1 MVLAGVYLVPSVLL
15 MAMGGGGIYL
25 PGSQPNPAGYAF
37 QSTELC
43 QYCHGNSHYA
53 YDPETGGVNRY
64 FTTEHEPHFQWMGSM
79 KAQAARD
86 PVFRA
91 ALTIAEQDVPG
102 AGQFC
107 WRCHSPTAWLETR
120 SKPYDG
126 SQFNADDLNGVQ
138 CDVCHRMVDPLSEE
152 GRSLSDHPVPGYGN
166 GMMVISDSSAKRGP
180 RADSRANHEW
190 LYSPFHTS
198 GQFCGV
204 CHEVS
209 NPLRAQDPRNQPPH
223 TYMPI
228 TRIYSE
234 WLLSDYPRRGIQCQ
248 TCHMPRTVGK
258 AAGEEPAPVHPDLRR
273 HTFAG
278 GNYWVPQILPMFWN
292 YDDWALD
299 ALTAGRYRA
308 IEMVRKAAKLEMIPY
323 LKYAKVAKP
332 PIIPYPQYA
341 NHVKFRVYNRTGHK
355 FPTGDPESRRAWLHV
370 EFLDARG
377 NVIGESGR
385 YDFETAT
392 LIEDPQ
398 AKIYRIIL
406 GEGANP
412 TFHMMRADRVL
423 FDNRIPPMGF
433 RRSAFAQRNAAPVGA
448 KYQDGQF
455 WDDTV
460 YSLPRGTVKV
470 RATLYFQVMTREY
483 IEFLRRTNRTDDWG
497 ERLYQAWLATEKAPP
512 IAIAT
517 AVYPPD
523 KQPPTQPTHLAGSA
537 LSSTRIRLNWSAS
550 RDNEK
555 VVYYEIWRRAPY
567 ESRARRIATTF
578 STETTFDDAG
588 LHPDTE
594 YEYFVRAI
602 DMGGNASPPS
612 ATLRVRTQP

>member
-1 MVLAGVYLVPSVLL
+1 MLTGKRVGLAGMYLVPSVLL

-25 PGSQPNPAGYAF
+25 PGSQPNPNGYSF
-37 QSTELC
+37 QSTQLC

-64 FTTEHEPHFQWMGSM
+64 FTTEQEPHFQWRGSM

-107 WRCHSPTAWLETR
+107 WRCHAPTAWLEAR
-120 SKPYDG
+120 SQPYDG
-126 SQFNADDLNGVQ
+126 SQFNDDDLNGVQ

-152 GRSLSDHPVPGYGN
+152 GRALSDHPVPGYGN
-166 GMMVISDSSAKRGP
+166 AMMVISDSLAKRGP

-190 LYSPFHTS
+190 LYSPFHES
-198 GQFCGV
+198 GHFCGV
-204 CHEVS
+204 CHDVS
-209 NPLRAQDPRNQPPH
+209 NPLMAQDPRNQPPH
-223 TYMPI
+223 EYMPI
-228 TRIYSE
+228 DRIYSE
-234 WLLSDYPRRGIQCQ
+234 WLLSDYARRGIQCQ
-248 TCHMPRTVGK
+248 TCHMPKTVGK
-258 AAGEEPAPVHPDLRR
+258 AAELEVAPVRPDLRR

-278 GNYWVPQILPMFWN
+278 GNYWVLQILPMFWW

-308 IEMVRKAAKLEMIPY
+308 IEMVRKAAKLNIVGYP
-323 LKYAKVAKP
+323 KYGN
-332 PIIPYPQYA
+332 PI
-341 NHVKFRVYNRTGHK
+341 VFRVYNRTGHR
-355 FPTGDPESRRAWLHV
+355 FPGGDPESRRAWLHV

-398 AKIYRIIL
+398 AKIYRIKL
-406 GEGANP
+406 GEGNTP

-433 RRSAFAQRNAAPVGA
+433 RRSAFAQRLIAPVGA
-448 KYQDGQF
+448 NYRDGQF
-455 WDDTV
+455 WDDTA
-460 YSLPRGTVKV
+460 YQLPPGTAKV

-483 IEFLRRTNRTDDWG
+483 IEFLRNANRTDDWG
-497 ERLYQAWLATEKAPP
+497 ERLYRAWLVTDKAPP

-523 KQPPTQPTHLAGSA
+523 KQPPTQPANLAGSA

-550 RDNEK
+550 HDNER

-578 STETTFDDAG
+578 GTETTFDDTG

-612 ATLRVRTQP
+612 ATIRVRTQP